1 MMIIDFLHFSII
13 KLFRNKKNV
22 FLMILYI
29 ICTIVLLCGLIFRDN
44 FSNFIY
50 NTITKNVGFR
60 SIMVSP
66 NFDMDDYGFSEIKKI
81 NHVVDVYNSNYDFV
95 SVSSSFKSSTHD
107 GYIDLNYGNTSTLPE
122 NIIGEKFNDES
133 TGVAICPINF
143 LPSSDAVNLFVDE
156 NKILNGYELLNTDFE
171 ITYFSHIYE
180 NDKLIEKDKFSK
192 KLKIIGLYDNN
203 EVMNPSNT
211 CYVSS
216 KDIIEIKNATQIL
229 NEENSTVYGF
239 VIIVDIKENVMQVVN
254 ELTNMGFYQPTIKN
268 QIDTS
273 ITNIIILSSNILI
286 SVVMLATILLTV
298 FYIKKK
304 TTYIV
309 KDIGFLKSCG
319 YSKNEIILYNFLEAF
334 IISIF
339 SYIVGTAFSVTVFY
353 VLKSTVLTS
362 LIYSGFKLKLFFV
375 DFAFV
380 FAIVVLICSIINI
393 CYIYRITKKNVHELI
408 GGDKI

>member
-1 MMIIDFLHFSII
+1 
-13 KLFRNKKNV
+13 
-22 FLMILYI
+22 
-29 ICTIVLLCGLIFRDN
+29 
-44 FSNFIY
+44 
-50 NTITKNVGFR
+50 
-60 SIMVSP
+60 
-66 NFDMDDYGFSEIKKI
+66 
-81 NHVVDVYNSNYDFV
+81 
-95 SVSSSFKSSTHD
+95 
-107 GYIDLNYGNTSTLPE
+107 
-122 NIIGEKFNDES
+122 
-133 TGVAICPINF
+133 
-143 LPSSDAVNLFVDE
+143 
-156 NKILNGYELLNTDFE
+156 
-171 ITYFSHIYE
+171 
-180 NDKLIEKDKFSK
+180 
-192 KLKIIGLYDNN
+192 
-203 EVMNPSNT
+203 
-211 CYVSS
+211 
-216 KDIIEIKNATQIL
+216 
-229 NEENSTVYGF
+229 
-239 VIIVDIKENVMQVVN
+239 MQVVN

-408 GGDKI
+408 GGDKIWL